1 MPKRRKQIRN
11 LILAALVL
19 LLLGGGYLLA
29 VRWEPKTDNGEGTP
43 TAAANVISLFQAE
56 SDEVRAVS
64 IQNPNQTYTLYQ
76 DDDGNLSIPE
86 LSDIPFQQISL
97 KSAFSGF
104 LTVTAERKIT
114 DDLSRAAE
122 FGLDRGNASF
132 TIQKKD
138 GAKVR
143 FLVGDNL
150 PGESSYYMMQDGG
163 DGIYALS
170 SYKADALL
178 QSTNSFRSKNLFS
191 VSTDSITAFSVARGG
206 ETLLKTRLA
215 TEGEK
220 PLNTYQC
227 VWVAETPCAGEGASE
242 DRIGTLLKN
251 FASVAVSDFADDH
264 PGDLNRYGL
273 GNDAYVLTIE
283 TAADTYTMRI
293 GAACENGVY
302 FQCGSEPFVYIGDS
316 AYLDAFSGFD
326 PMQYIQKFVRIAPI
340 DAVSSVEIQR
350 DGRTMTLTIGDGDEE
365 ENEDKYQINGKTTKA
380 DNFKKIYQQ
389 VIGILFVNSAAHSE
403 AADPFMTI
411 TYHFKDGSADTS
423 RYFAYDER
431 YYLAERSDGKC
442 FTVLKSTLNDLFS
455 TLDAAN

>member
-11 LILAALVL
+11 LILAVLVL

-43 TAAANVISLFQAE
+43 TAAANVITLFQAQ

-86 LSDIPFQQISL
+86 LSDIPFQQMSL

-122 FGLDRGNASF
+122 FGLDRGDTSF
-132 TIQKKD
+132 TVQKKD
-138 GAKVR
+138 GTKVR

-150 PGESSYYMMQDGG
+150 PGESSCYMMQEGG

-170 SYKADALL
+170 SYKADTLL

-206 ETLLKTRLA
+206 ETLLKARLA
-215 TEGEK
+215 AEGEK
-220 PLNTYQC
+220 PLNAYQC

-251 FASVAVSDFADDH
+251 FASVAVSDFADESRR
-264 PGDLNRYGL
+264 PS
-273 GNDAYVLTIE
+273 
-283 TAADTYTMRI
+283 
-293 GAACENGVY
+293 
-302 FQCGSEPFVYIGDS
+302 GS
-316 AYLDAFSGFD
+316 
-326 PMQYIQKFVRIAPI
+326 
-340 DAVSSVEIQR
+340 
-350 DGRTMTLTIGDGDEE
+350 
-365 ENEDKYQINGKTTKA
+365 
-380 DNFKKIYQQ
+380 
-389 VIGILFVNSAAHSE
+389 
-403 AADPFMTI
+403 
-411 TYHFKDGSADTS
+411 
-423 RYFAYDER
+423 
-431 YYLAERSDGKC
+431 
-442 FTVLKSTLNDLFS
+442 
-455 TLDAAN
+455 